1 MRKIKNYQLPL
12 FFAAILF
19 LTGSCKKDL
28 GGSSSSLYTPTAADV
43 TSSATLADLQQGRSL
58 YSSNCNSCHGLY
70 MPESY
75 SSAQWRSV
83 MGSMAPR
90 TRMTASQILLV
101 TKYVTRGK

>member
-1 MRKIKNYQLPL
+1 MQKIKNYQFPL

-28 GGSSSSLYTPTAADV
+28 SGSSSSLYTPTSADV

-75 SSAQWRSV
+75 SSSQWRSV

-90 TRMTASQILLV
+90 TRMTTSQILLV
-101 TKYVTRGK
+101 TKYVTKGK